1 MARVANSL
9 AAVRAGV
16 IGLAFAAGLAV
27 AGGALAAPLTTVAK
41 DDMTLGS
48 PKAPVTVIE
57 YASASCPH
65 CARFN
70 NDVFPAFK
78 AKYIDTGKVRYVLR
92 EFLTPPTEVAAA
104 GFITARCAGRDKYFT
119 VVDQFFHGQAQMYQT
134 GDVGAN
140 LMAAATAGG
149 VSEPQLQACL
159 NDKAANEALV
169 ARVKLYETRDHI
181 QSTPTFVINGK
192 TIEGETTL
200 EKLDAAI
207 GAAKP
212 RRSWPGF

>member
-1 MARVANSL
+1 M
-9 AAVRAGV
+9 RAGIV
-16 IGLAFAAGLAV
+16 ALALGVGLSMAGAAQ
-27 AGGALAAPLTTVAK
+27 AAPLTTVAK

-48 PKAPVTVIE
+48 PKASVTVIE

-70 NDVFPAFK
+70 NEVFPAFK

-92 EFLTPPTEVAAA
+92 EFLTPPAEVAAA
-104 GFITARCAGRDKYFT
+104 GFITARCAGREKYFT

-159 NDKAANEALV
+159 NDKAANAALE
-169 ARVKLYETRDHI
+169 ARVKTYETRDHI

-192 TIEGETTL
+192 TIEGEVTL
-200 EKLDAAI
+200 DKLDAAI

-212 RRSWPGF
+212 RRGWPGF